1 MHVTRVW
8 VPLQGFTQM
17 MLRFV
22 YLAVIHQPDPI
33 VVVVISALETEFSRF
48 NPTAADFSVNFR
60 SVSQS
65 DIRSICRL
73 LKARPRLGELLEV
86 KITDCRFVVS
96 NLAFAELASDA
107 CILNPFT
114 GFGCLRGPSGTNG

>member
-1 MHVTRVW
+1 MHVIRVW
-8 VPLQGFTQM
+8 VQLQGFTQM

-33 VVVVISALETEFSRF
+33 VVVVISALETEFARF
-48 NPTAADFSVNFR
+48 NPTAADFGVNFR

-73 LKARPRLGELLEV
+73 LKTRPRLGELLNVEV
-86 KITDCRFVVS
+86 TDCRSVVS
-96 NLAFAELASDA
+96 SLAFAELASDA
-107 CILNPFT
+107 CILCAFT
-114 GFGCLRGPSGTNG
+114 GFGCLCGPSGTNG